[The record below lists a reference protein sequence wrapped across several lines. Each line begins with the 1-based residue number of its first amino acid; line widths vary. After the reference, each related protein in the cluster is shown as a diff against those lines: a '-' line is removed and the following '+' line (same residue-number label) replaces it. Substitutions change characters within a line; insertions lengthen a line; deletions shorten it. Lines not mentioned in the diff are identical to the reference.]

1 MKQTKEFKK
10 RLNHHFFH
18 SLTQMYKNDV
28 DIKIMRT
35 KSNKGKFKMRIDKK
49 IEIDS
54 TPKRIYDIVIDGENT
69 PRWNIALDEVI
80 EKEEG
85 EKFLLKSTIG
95 DILIVDTDTEENEYI
110 TWHMEKSDMKS
121 IGYIVEPK
129 GDITEVTIW
138 TDFENKKLRKGF
150 EKTAELVLKSLKNYV
165 DFIEEGGDS
174 EDFDKKQL
182 MVSP

>member
-1 MKQTKEFKK
+1 
-10 RLNHHFFH
+10 
-18 SLTQMYKNDV
+18 MYKNDG
-28 DIKIMRT
+28 DINIMRT
-35 KSNKGKFKMRIDKK
+35 KSNGGKVKMRIDKK

-69 PRWNIALDEVI
+69 PKWNVALDEVI

-95 DILIVDTDTEENEYI
+95 DILIVDTETIENEHV
-110 TWHMEKSDMKS
+110 TWHMDKSDMNS

-129 GDITEVTIW
+129 GDLTEVTIW
-138 TDFENKKLRKGF
+138 TDFENEKLRKGY
-150 EKTAELVLKSLKNYV
+150 EKTAELVLISLKNYV
-165 DFIEEGGDS
+165 DFIEEGGDP